1 MPMMSPFRIPFTMR
15 STFVS
20 AALWAAITCGFWYAF
35 TVSLTDMTRRDCR
48 AGAELACKQLKADG
62 VKL

>member
-1 MPMMSPFRIPFTMR
+1 MIGPFRIPPTMR
-15 STFVS
+15 STLAS
-20 AALWAAITCGFWYAF
+20 AALWAAITCGFWYAL
-35 TVSLTDMTRRDCR
+35 TASLTDMTRRDCR